1 MNATAVGL
9 DFSAATT
16 VVFAEVP
23 DTADVL
29 LQAEGRAHRL
39 TSRAAVN
46 VYVLLCK
53 RSRDT
58 SAWCRLA
65 DSLEKQAPLLQGA
78 GASPGA
84 PRTGMHAFIG
94 MPACMLRELIQR
106 SLLRDGLLVRAVGV
120 GSTVHA
126 A

>member
-1 MNATAVGL
+1 MVQVALLSMNATAVGL

-58 SAWCRLA
+58 ASWCRLA
-65 DSLEKQAPLLQGA
+65 DSLEKQAPLLLGA
-78 GASPGA
+78 GARPGA
-84 PRTGMHAFIG
+84 PLQPRRCLCPLNRRTCVALSTRHAG
-94 MPACMLRELIQR
+94 R
-106 SLLRDGLLVRAVGV
+106 RA
-120 GSTVHA
+120 
-126 A
+126 

>member
-58 SAWCRLA
+58 SAWCRLSE
-65 DSLEKQAPLLQGA
+65 SLEKQAPLLQGA
-78 GASPGA
+78 GACPGA
-84 PRTGMHAFIG
+84 APCPRSFTMWPVHTQTRAHAVL
-94 MPACMLRELIQR
+94 PQHNCAC
-106 SLLRDGLLVRAVGV
+106 
-120 GSTVHA
+120 
-126 A
+126 